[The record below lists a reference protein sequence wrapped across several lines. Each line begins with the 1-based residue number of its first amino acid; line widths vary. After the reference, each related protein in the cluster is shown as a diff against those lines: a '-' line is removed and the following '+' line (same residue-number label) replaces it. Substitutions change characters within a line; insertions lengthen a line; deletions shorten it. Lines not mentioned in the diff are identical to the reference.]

1 MRYII
6 MDLESYRIDNAADYL
21 TEPVEAPSNY
31 TKPEAIAAYVE
42 KAKKAQLD
50 KAALDIDLA
59 RIVCLGTLQPGGGMY
74 AGPPLGHSDQP
85 YPVLLS
91 SLKDETQEMTVLGQF
106 FSQHFSSHN
115 TADWPILVTFNGLGF
130 DVPLLLRRALYLG
143 VKAPQIQIDRFKHP
157 HVIDLMALLN
167 LDGRLKSHSLRFYA
181 NRFGIPVD
189 DESTGA
195 DIGALVE
202 AGDWAAVEKHCA
214 ADVQTTYALA
224 KRMGV
229 IGG

>member
-1 MRYII
+1 VSRYLIL
-6 MDLESYRIDNAADYL
+6 DLESYRIDNAADYL

-31 TKPEAIAAYVE
+31 KDPAKIEAWIAE
-42 KAKKAQLD
+42 AKQAQLD

-59 RIVCLGTLQPGGGMY
+59 RIVCLGWLEH
-74 AGPPLGHSDQP
+74 GPADD
-85 YPVLLS
+85 
-91 SLKDETQEMTVLGQF
+91 KDTHIFKDDIEERRIIGQF
-106 FSQHFSSHN
+106 FDVFFQSRN

-130 DVPLLLRRALYLG
+130 DLPLLLRRALYLG
-143 VKAPQIQIDRFKHP
+143 VRAPNIQIDRYKHP

-202 AGDWAAVEKHCA
+202 ADNWQAVEAHCA
-214 ADVQTTYALA
+214 SDVAATYALA

-229 IGG
+229 LA

>member
-31 TKPEAIAAYVE
+31 VKQEAKDAFIA
-42 KAKKAQLD
+42 KAKQAQLD
-50 KAALDIDLA
+50 KAALDVDLA
-59 RIVCLGTLQPGGGMY
+59 RIVCLGYKETDRHLPMMH
-74 AGPPLGHSDQP
+74 L
-85 YPVLLS
+85 
-91 SLKDETQEMTVLGQF
+91 LKDETQEMTMLGRIF
-106 FSQHFSSHN
+106 GEWFSSHN

-143 VKAPQIQIDRFKHP
+143 VKAPNIQIDRFKHP

-195 DIGALVE
+195 DIAALVE
-202 AGDWAAVEKHCA
+202 AGDWAAVEQHCA

-224 KRMGV
+224 KRMGLLN
-229 IGG
+229 G

>member
-1 MRYII
+1 
-6 MDLESYRIDNAADYL
+6 L
-21 TEPVEAPSNY
+21 TEPVDAPSNY
-31 TKPEAIAAYVE
+31 TKPEAIAAYVA
-42 KAKKAQLD
+42 KAKQAQLD

-59 RIVCLGTLQPGGGMY
+59 RIVCLGFLVHGASTPEAEMHLMR
-74 AGPPLGHSDQP
+74 
-85 YPVLLS
+85 
-91 SLKDETQEMTVLGQF
+91 DETQERTLLGAFFTQF
-106 FSQHFSSHN
+106 FSSHN

-130 DVPLLLRRALYLG
+130 DLPLLLRRALYLG
-143 VKAPQIQIDRFKHP
+143 VRAPNIQIDRYKHP

-202 AGDWAAVEKHCA
+202 ADNWQAVEAHCA
-214 ADVQTTYALA
+214 SDVAATYALA

-229 IGG
+229 LA

>member
-1 MRYII
+1 MRYIVL
-6 MDLESYRIDNAADYL
+6 DLESHAIADAATYL
-21 TEPVEAPSNY
+21 TEPVDAPSNWKDPLKIEQY
-31 TKPEAIAAYVE
+31 IKD
-42 KAKKAQLD
+42 AKQAQLD
-50 KAALDIDLA
+50 KAALDVDLA
-59 RIVCLGTLQPGGGMY
+59 RIVCMGLQFHGET
-74 AGPPLGHSDQP
+74 
-85 YPVLLS
+85 VFTETWV
-91 SLKDETQEMTVLGQF
+91 LKDETQERTLLGKVF
-106 FSQHFSSHN
+106 DNWFSSHN

-130 DVPLLLRRALYLG
+130 DLPLLLRRALYLG
-143 VKAPQIQIDRFKHP
+143 VRAPNIQIDRYKHP

-202 AGDWAAVEKHCA
+202 ADNWQAVEAHCA
-214 ADVQTTYALA
+214 SDVAATYALA

-229 IGG
+229 LA

>member
-1 MRYII
+1 VL
-6 MDLESYRIDNAADYL
+6 DLESHAIPDAATYL
-21 TEPVEAPSNY
+21 TEPVDAPSNY
-31 TKPEAIAAYVE
+31 KDPAKIEAWIAE
-42 KAKKAQLD
+42 AKQAQLD

-115 TADWPILVTFNGLGF
+115 TADWPILVTFNGMGF

-143 VKAPQIQIDRFKHP
+143 VKAPAIQIDRYKHP

-195 DIGALVE
+195 DIGSLVE
-202 AGDWAAVEKHCA
+202 AGDWAAVEQHCA
-214 ADVQTTYALA
+214 ADVHTTYALA

-229 IGG
+229 L